1 MRRSG
6 IVTVCV
12 VSMKKHCCSLLVVL
26 LSCLLASCGD
36 DDYRY
41 PSVKQD
47 FLTAFSGTDGRLESV
62 LTDEGERL
70 RIVEGASGLRVSADT
85 AVRIVAN
92 YETLAIGDDDVA
104 GAKLYALLQTVS
116 PVPLAAAEFEEG
128 VKTEP
133 SEIQS
138 IWRGYDYLNIIVKVK
153 QQGKHL
159 FHFVE
164 DEAVVDENSGRVK
177 VRLTLYH
184 DVSSSVQDYGKRAYL
199 SVPLKQYMTEGV
211 RGMDVR
217 FRIYTYSG
225 CFKTYVL
232 DEAGLRV
239 EEG

>member
-1 MRRSG
+1 
-6 IVTVCV
+6 
-12 VSMKKHCCSLLVVL
+12 MKKHCCSLLVVL

-92 YETLAIGDDDVA
+92 YETLAIGDGDVA

-116 PVPLAAAEFEEG
+116 PVPLVAAEFEEG

-159 FHFVE
+159 FHFDFAPFLMYE
-164 DEAVVDENSGRVK
+164 
-177 VRLTLYH
+177 
-184 DVSSSVQDYGKRAYL
+184 
-199 SVPLKQYMTEGV
+199 
-211 RGMDVR
+211 
-217 FRIYTYSG
+217 
-225 CFKTYVL
+225 L
-232 DEAGLRV
+232 DWMGLRRV
-239 EEG
+239 LAAAVQNKKEALSAEQSLLLTYEENTGLIRTASHFGYGNRGPQTARGPW